1 MAASGLCLATG
12 VGVRSVTARVS
23 GPRPNLTDSVLH
35 SSSNA
40 RRLFVGWL
48 VVGLIGAAFVGHDM
62 TKPGSFDD
70 ELVGVYPAL
79 QFLDPELSRIKIKE
93 ASTVRLFGR
102 DFPFMT
108 QSYMGALK
116 SQLLIPVFAVLEPT
130 ITTLR
135 RTTLVWSWLGIGLM
149 MAWAAGA
156 LGPCVALV
164 AGVLVVLDPSFLWVS
179 RHDWGSFALGFLL
192 RCGALYFLLDGWTRK
207 RNGRLFLGGLCVGL
221 GLFNKVDFVVFPF
234 AAGLGLLLVAP
245 YLVRQALGQRRT
257 SVALAAL
264 GFFGSVIPLLLVA
277 ADAQHA
283 ARHAFATADINPVTV
298 GEKLVTLATTLDG
311 SRFDSLMRAGGKAR
325 YIPELDPATGPFLV
339 IFLAASLWLGF
350 RLVRGRREG
359 VPWRAE
365 AFLLLTASLTVIG
378 ILIIPRT
385 ERLHHALNLYPFPHL
400 IVAAVVARL
409 WLGDGGGKLSRRA
422 ARGAAG
428 ALVTLV
434 VLGSVYVHWQTW
446 TTIHRSGGKGLW
458 SDVRMRHTAELLEER
473 PVPTA
478 VVLDWGFAWGLRYE
492 RPALP
497 MIDLPAE
504 MRRRGDLAWSFDG
517 TPQFDYL
524 LYPDRYATFP
534 YGARFLKA
542 ARRLPPELV
551 SVRDHYDGQGDLAFR
566 SVRIRRPHRVKLGR
580 GVEIELRESLSR

>member
-1 MAASGLCLATG
+1 M
-12 VGVRSVTARVS
+12 
-23 GPRPNLTDSVLH
+23 TDSAPR
-35 SSSNA
+35 SSSRV
-40 RRLFVGWL
+40 RRLFVAWL
-48 VVGLIGAAFVGHDM
+48 VVGSIGAAFVGHDM
-62 TKPGSFDD
+62 TKPGTFDD
-70 ELVGVYPAL
+70 ELVAVYPAL
-79 QFLDPELSRIKIKE
+79 QFLDPELPRIKIE
-93 ASTVRLFGR
+93 AASTVRLFGR

-130 ITTLR
+130 TTTLR

-192 RCGALYFLLDGWTRK
+192 RCGALYFLFDGWTQK

-245 YLVRQALGQRRT
+245 NLVKQALGQRRR
-257 SVALAAL
+257 SAGFAAL
-264 GFFGSVIPLLLVA
+264 GFFVSVIPLLLAA
-277 ADAQHA
+277 ADTQHTV
-283 ARHAFATADINPVTV
+283 RQAFATADINPVTMS
-298 GEKLVTLATTLDG
+298 EKLATLATTLDG

-325 YIPELDPATGPFLV
+325 YIPEFDPAAGPFLV
-339 IFLAASLWLGF
+339 IFLVASLWLGF
-350 RLVRGRREG
+350 RLVRGRREAG
-359 VPWRAE
+359 PWQAE
-365 AFLLLTASLTVIG
+365 TFLLLTASLTVIG

-385 ERLHHALNLYPFPHL
+385 ERLHHALNLYPFPQL

-409 WLGDGGGKLSRRA
+409 WFGAGGGKHLRRA

-428 ALVTLV
+428 ALVTLA

-473 PVPTA
+473 PIPT
-478 VVLDWGFAWGLRYE
+478 VVALDWGFSWGLRYE
-492 RPALP
+492 RPALA

-504 MRRRGDLAWSFDG
+504 MRSRGDFAWSFDG

-534 YGARFLKA
+534 HGARFLEA
-542 ARRLPPELV
+542 ARRLPPEFV
-551 SVRDHYDGQGDLAFR
+551 SVRDHYDGQGELAFR
-566 SVRIRRPHRVKLGR
+566 SVRIRHPHRVKLGR
-580 GVEIELRESLSR
+580 GVEIELRKSVSR